1 MPRTGR
7 RSGSIGSVSTSP
19 FARLRFLAGAL
30 LLLSALQTGTLVAA
44 GAIAPVPRSC
54 VVPMPCCE
62 RGFCP
67 LHAAR
72 GASHHPVQGASWLR
86 CDDDAPIVPA
96 PTLGPLAVLAR
107 AARAPLPAFSHAVD
121 FRRDRGLTS
130 AVREPELHPP
140 ESPV

>member
-1 MPRTGR
+1 
-7 RSGSIGSVSTSP
+7 VSTSP
-19 FARLRFLAGAL
+19 TARLRFLTGAL
-30 LLLSALQTGTLVAA
+30 LLLSALQTGALVATSA
-44 GAIAPVPRSC
+44 LAPGPRSC

-72 GASHHPVQGASWLR
+72 GASHHPGEGARWLR
-86 CDDDAPIVPA
+86 CDDDAPLVPA

-107 AARAPLPAFSHAVD
+107 AARAALPDFAHALPPP
-121 FRRDRGLTS
+121 RETAPPS

-140 ESPV
+140 ESRA

>member
-1 MPRTGR
+1 M
-7 RSGSIGSVSTSP
+7 STSP
-19 FARLRFLAGAL
+19 TARLRLLAGAL
-30 LLLSALQTGTLVAA
+30 LLLSAPQTGALVAA
-44 GAIAPVPRSC
+44 SALAPEPRSC

-72 GASHHPVQGASWLR
+72 GASHHPVQGARWLR
-86 CDDDAPIVPA
+86 CDEDAPLVPA

-107 AARAPLPAFSHAVD
+107 ATRAPLPDFSHALPS
-121 FRRDRGLTS
+121 RREPAPPS

-140 ESPV
+140 ESRA